1 MTTLALRVLGPPM
14 GKGAA
19 TTNRQT
25 GATFNPTT
33 TAEWMAV
40 ARTELA
46 RQVPVD
52 WIPLEAPQTVAVFLT
67 AIFGR
72 PKTGPHRFAYRDRR
86 NDRRTRYGKKPDAD
100 NVSKI
105 VLDTMTH
112 AGIWRDDA
120 IADVAVRRLY
130 QSTEP
135 DDVPRVEILIVWGDD
150 LDRLPWPPDAL
161 EDW

>member
-1 MTTLALRVLGPPM
+1 M

-25 GATFNPTT
+25 GATYNPTT

-46 RQVPVD
+46 RQLPTD
-52 WIPLEAPQTVAVFLT
+52 WIPLEEPVAVFLT
-67 AIFGR
+67 AVFGR
-72 PKTGPHRFAYRDRR
+72 PKTGPDRFYKRTPHP
-86 NDRRTRYGKKPDAD
+86 NDQRTRYAKKPDAD

-105 VLDTMTH
+105 VLDSMTH
-112 AGIWRDDA
+112 AGVWRDDA

-130 QSTEP
+130 QSRDP
-135 DDVPRVEILIVWGDD
+135 RDVPRVEVLIVWGED
-150 LDRLPWPPDAL
+150 LDRLPWSPDAL